1 MTGKYEPLHQHLV
14 ADFRRG
20 DDAVQLSF
28 AELDTLVCG
37 LPASARN
44 YREWWANS
52 GQPHSWS
59 WRDAGWR
66 VAKVDQV
73 KGFVRFERS
82 AQAGARPTAGSPKGA
97 PAPRTTKVVI
107 DAGSL
112 PVLERSETRV
122 EFEWRDAGLIALD
135 AKGAVL
141 FPRLPPA
148 SGIYRMTFTGAPSQK
163 RPRVYVGESDDLR
176 RRAAHYRNPGPTQD
190 TNIRLNAALKAHV
203 AAGRTVRLAIATSAR
218 VSNGTPGSSALD
230 LSRKASRLL
239 VENAVLVA
247 TQLAGNVEI
256 ENLE

>member
-1 MTGKYEPLHQHLV
+1 MGGKYHALHEYLGAV
-14 ADFRRG
+14 LRRG
-20 DDAVQLSF
+20 DDAVQLTF
-28 AELDTLVCG
+28 ADLDTLVGG
-37 LPASARN
+37 LPASARRH
-44 YREWWANS
+44 REWWSNS

-59 WRDAGWR
+59 WRDAGWV
-66 VAKVDQV
+66 VAKVDQA
-73 KGFVRFERS
+73 KGAVRFERGG
-82 AQAGARPTAGSPKGA
+82 QAGAKPTGAAPRAA

-135 AKGAVL
+135 AKGAVI

-148 SGIYRMTFTGAPSQK
+148 PGIYRMTFTGAPSQK

-190 TNIRLNAALKAHV
+190 TNIRLNAALKAHL
-203 AAGRTVRLAIATSAR
+203 AAGGAVRLAIATSAR
-218 VSNGTPGSSALD
+218 VSDGAPGGVALD

-247 TQLAGNVEI
+247 THFAGSVEI
-256 ENLE
+256 ENLD